1 MHAGL
6 IIEPART
13 QINAVPYA
21 QMVVDREDGNPTP
34 IITSEKKPAI
44 ISFAPL
50 DAGVFTP
57 IGANLADEPR

>member
-1 MHAGL
+1 MLYPH
-6 IIEPART
+6 P
-13 QINAVPYA
+13 

-57 IGANLADEPR
+57 IGANLADAPR